1 MKKILNYGFLF
12 ILTLMCLVLV
22 SCEKTKAEDL
32 IKNLMIEQQEGYVAQ
47 DFFVIGELKSGD
59 KAYPVTWTADNA
71 CLTVSSEKNAAGY
84 YTVFV
89 NRPEDGMQE
98 VKLTATLTVGK
109 NNTASKTYSFKVY
122 AYDVFD
128 LLDNFVFEY
137 KGVKVE
143 MGTSID
149 LPTTTTYKG
158 KTATISWVCDNAE
171 VDINEEGNKATF
183 ATVVKDTPVTLA
195 ATMTY
200 KGESTTIKYEVIVSP
215 YRTNFELLKEWYEN
229 TGVTQKLSG
238 YVVDIAANYDD
249 TYGNVSLYIINDD
262 FTGGY
267 YLYRVKTDAENGAK
281 IKVGAHVTATGTVN
295 TNYSGLMETNAGG
308 NLVVDEDI
316 EPINVGEKIYEAS
329 NDLIANAPSLY
340 YRLSTQVSFSNWK
353 VKDVESVI
361 EAEGCTD
368 SAVTIMKVE
377 KDGVTL
383 TLRYSNYLAATPMPN
398 RNGGVKT
405 DNYKAIEAKLGTVAV
420 GDYVNVSGI
429 LSYHNKEGE
438 RYNQTAYQIL
448 VQNADSIVKIENG
461 SDESNTDGKKV
472 GAAIAEFDG
481 FAAAYVVNTEIV
493 LPSTL
498 GDATVSWAF
507 HNKYHNGAEL
517 SENTLVITP
526 AGYSVVSLDATFT
539 VGDYSTKVYYSFI
552 VEQLSDEEIV
562 DRTLEETTLG
572 DIYAPG
578 AVTLPT
584 THEIY
589 EGVEIS
595 YALKDTYASATL
607 TGNTLTISNA
617 TLAANE
623 EVTLVVTVKK
633 GDKTKSSE
641 ITFVVHKLEVT
652 TVADFLTAKETDVPS
667 LLHGYI
673 TAVASTSGTG
683 SFVLTD
689 LNGDSI
695 FCYTKIDVKLGS
707 EVKLLAVYAVNND
720 HPQIGNP
727 EVIEVVSTGN
737 DAAEK
742 SGEAV
747 SVTAAAI
754 KENVTTKT
762 RPEVISIYA
771 GKFLEIKGYVVAN
784 GSNYGIAPSADA
796 PYVVNIYANSGLKD
810 QIAEFLGQEVKLYGF
825 SRGASVGETGNITI
839 QAQSVAEIPLT
850 DPQAIADFEAN
861 SVSFESTYKAGEVE
875 LPTAKKF
882 SDVVLS
888 YVVKS
893 GAENA
898 SIVDGKLVLV
908 ADGALNKEVVI
919 TVTATMGEK
928 TSSKDY
934 TITVLADVEYITS
947 MVTTPEADK
956 EYYLRFDQTK
966 KGQELYFKGTMNGF
980 YGDTTEVIADAVK
993 VVLVAVE
1000 GGYNLKFVDST
1011 GTTKYINGVASGTY
1025 KNFKIEDTA
1034 SSVWA
1039 WNTQYNTLTT
1049 TVGETVYMGS
1059 YGDNVTFG
1067 LSVMSYAATSYVS
1080 HLYEMKAVTRDEKQV
1095 NENAAYIEGLFNGD
1109 VITEAKQIVV
1119 ELPHAATLNV
1129 TVAEGAKSLVWDA
1142 ANNKLTVTPT
1152 ENELTETVTFEVVVG
1167 TFSKIVVVE
1176 IKSATVITPATH
1188 EEYYAAATGTS
1199 LYLQGVI
1206 TSKKT
1211 DNKSYWI
1218 IDKSGATYQIYLTAA
1233 NSNLNVGDE
1242 VLFKGAIAEFR
1253 ANRQLGNAAVVETVS
1268 TGNAVTSTDIT
1279 ADIVANGFKVTTDT
1293 HAQLVTVEGVVKS
1306 ISSRNIVLT
1315 VGEHNI
1321 DVYNNGDFTL
1331 PTYFVVG
1338 AKVKVAGTLGFN
1350 NSTTAYQLNI
1360 NVVGD
1365 VAECSMND
1373 GEKVA
1378 ADVTVLT
1385 VVTSITDSIE
1395 LPATGKFG
1403 SAISWAVTE
1412 GSAIAIENGV
1422 ATVTQPAIGE
1432 DPATVKLTAT
1442 LTLGDASATKEF
1454 TITVAALVDPNAGP
1468 IEPQLLATFDFGA
1481 NGSAAHADG
1490 TAYSGSKSY
1499 TNEGYTLSLTGMEKV
1514 YGPAY
1519 DAKGNSCIKL
1529 GTSSVVGKFS
1539 FTVADDVNQ
1548 VIIYVAKYKTNTTK
1562 ISVNGTAY
1570 TLTKNSNDGEYDA
1583 IVVDTTTTKTV
1594 SFTTVSGGVRCM
1606 INTVEFYS

>member
-22 SCEKTKAEDL
+22 SCDNTKAEDV
-32 IKNLMIEQQEGYVAQ
+32 IKSLMIEQQEGYVAE
-47 DFFVIGELKSGD
+47 DFFVIGEIKSGD
-59 KAYPVTWTADNA
+59 EAYPVTWTSDNA

-98 VKLTATLTVGK
+98 VKLTATLTVDK

-137 KGVKVE
+137 KGLKVE

-149 LPTTTTYKG
+149 LPTTTTYEG
-158 KTATISWVCDNAE
+158 KTATISWASTDEE

-183 ATVVKDTPVTLA
+183 ATVVKETPVTLA
-195 ATMTY
+195 ATLTY
-200 KGESTTIKYEVIVSP
+200 KDQSTTIKYELTVAP

-249 TYGNVSLYIINDD
+249 AYGNVSLYIINDD

-281 IKVGAHVTATGTVN
+281 IKVGAHVTVVGTTN

-353 VKDVESVI
+353 VKEVESVI

-398 RNGGVKT
+398 RNGGVKS
-405 DNYKAIEAKLGTVAV
+405 DNYKAIEAKLGTIAV

-429 LSYHNKEGE
+429 LSYYNKNGE
-438 RYNQTAYQIL
+438 QYNQQAYQIL
-448 VQNADSIVKIENG
+448 VQNADSIVKIDNG
-461 SDESNTDGKKV
+461 SDETNTNGKKV
-472 GAAIAEFDG
+472 GAAIASFEG
-481 FAAAYVVNTEIV
+481 FAAAYVVDTELV
-493 LPSTL
+493 LPTTL

-562 DRTLEETTLG
+562 DRTLEETTIE

-578 AVTLPT
+578 DITLPT

-595 YALKDTYASATL
+595 YALKETYTSATL
-607 TGNTLTISNA
+607 AGNKLTISNA
-617 TLAANE
+617 TLTADE
-623 EVTLVVTVKK
+623 KVTLVVTVKK
-633 GDKTKSSE
+633 GDKTNSKE
-641 ITFVVHKLEVT
+641 IVFTVHKLEVT
-652 TVADFLTAKETDVPS
+652 SVADFLEAKEKDVPS

-673 TAVASTSGTG
+673 TAVNKVGSAG

-695 FCYTKIDVKLGS
+695 FCYTSVEVELGS

-720 HPQIGNP
+720 HPQLGNP
-727 EVIEVVSTGN
+727 EVIEVISTEN
-737 DAAEK
+737 DAASK
-742 SGEAV
+742 SGEVV
-747 SVTAAAI
+747 SVTAAQI
-754 KENVTTKT
+754 KENVTAKT

-771 GKFLEIKGYVVAN
+771 GKYLEITGYVVAN
-784 GSNYGIAPSADA
+784 GSNYGVAATADA
-796 PYVVNIYANSGLKD
+796 SYVVNIYANSDLKSE
-810 QIAEFLGQEVKLYGF
+810 IAKYLGQEVKLYGF
-825 SRGASVGETGNITI
+825 SRGVYVGETGSLTI

-850 DPQAIADFEAN
+850 DPQAVADFEAN
-861 SVSFESTYKAGEVE
+861 SVAFESTYKAGEVV

-882 SDVVLS
+882 TDVVLS

-908 ADGALNKEVVI
+908 ADGAVNKEVVI

-947 MVTTPEADK
+947 MVTTPEANK

-966 KGQELYFKGTMNGF
+966 KGQELYFKGTMSGF
-980 YGDTTEVIADAVK
+980 YGATTEVIADAVK

-1011 GTTKYINGVASGTY
+1011 GATKYINGVASGTY

-1039 WNTQYNTLTT
+1039 WNAEYNTLTT

-1067 LSVMSYAATSYVS
+1067 LSVMSYAASSYVS

-1095 NENAAYIEGLFNGD
+1095 SENATYLEGLFSD
-1109 VITEAKQIVV
+1109 ETITEAKAIVV

-1142 ANNKLTVTPT
+1142 ANNKLTITPT
-1152 ENELTETVTFEVVVG
+1152 DNELVEKVTFEITIGSATKTVE
-1167 TFSKIVVVE
+1167 VE

-1188 EEYYAAATGTS
+1188 EEYYAATTGTS

-1218 IDKSGATYQIYLTAA
+1218 IDKTGATFQVYLSAA
-1233 NSNLNVGDE
+1233 NAALNVGDE
-1242 VLFKGAIAEFR
+1242 VLFKGSIAEFR
-1253 ANRQLGNAAVVETVS
+1253 ANRQLGSAAAVETVS
-1268 TGNAVTSTDIT
+1268 TGNTVTSTDIT
-1279 ADIVANGFKVTTDT
+1279 ADVTANGLTVTTT
-1293 HAQLVTVEGVVKS
+1293 NHAQLVTIEGVVKS

-1315 VGEHNI
+1315 VGEHDV
-1321 DVYNNGDFTL
+1321 DVYNNGNFTL

-1338 AKVKVAGTLGFN
+1338 AKVKVTGTLGFN

-1365 VAECSMND
+1365 VAEGAMND

-1378 ADVTVLT
+1378 ADLAALT
-1385 VVTSITDSIE
+1385 ITTSITDSIE
-1395 LPATGKFG
+1395 LPAAGMFG
-1403 SAISWAVTE
+1403 STISWAVTE
-1412 GSAIAIENGV
+1412 GTAIAIADGV

-1442 LTLGDASATKEF
+1442 VVSGDASATKEF

-1468 IEPQLLATFDFGA
+1468 VETQTFTASKTVA
-1481 NGSAAHADG
+1481 NLITEYGWTSSTTKQSFNLDDNVSVKING
-1490 TAYSGSKSY
+1490 GNNTGKAYSGDHIRIYATDSPAG
-1499 TNEGYTLSLTGMEKV
+1499 TITITVPEGYELVSIKITTQTGTYAFLYVDGTTTDISNKSV
-1514 YGPAY
+1514 
-1519 DAKGNSCIKL
+1519 DVSGNSVL
-1529 GTSSVVGKFS
+1529 LNSVKNGSDGKQVRVTAFE
-1539 FTVADDVNQ
+1539 VVYKAVN
-1548 VIIYVAKYKTNTTK
+1548 
-1562 ISVNGTAY
+1562 
-1570 TLTKNSNDGEYDA
+1570 
-1583 IVVDTTTTKTV
+1583 
-1594 SFTTVSGGVRCM
+1594 
-1606 INTVEFYS
+1606 